1 MKKKMNTSINQE
13 FGQYCDDY
21 ISQGSNID
29 EVRNYLNFASIAW
42 NLSLYPQE
50 MIDEQVKLISDEY
63 ARLNPNLMD
72 SSKLQHDL
80 KLLIDKKIHM
90 YPDIKRTITKIEI
103 NETDN
108 DYKISAESEEFKME
122 K

>member
-1 MKKKMNTSINQE
+1 
-13 FGQYCDDY
+13 
-21 ISQGSNID
+21 
-29 EVRNYLNFASIAW
+29 
-42 NLSLYPQE
+42 
-50 MIDEQVKLISDEY
+50 
-63 ARLNPNLMD
+63 MD